1 MCIELLQIEGFSC
14 NRIKIDTEHQGLLF
28 LTKKGNTEG
37 VKEDHSSGSYSY
49 LRTIVTIWV
58 RENPRFVESERVD
71 DFKCHTHWP
80 QCRNCML

>member
-37 VKEDHSSGSYSY
+37 VKEDRSSGSYSY
-49 LRTIVTIWV
+49 LRTIVTI
-58 RENPRFVESERVD
+58 
-71 DFKCHTHWP
+71 
-80 QCRNCML
+80 